1 MTNKIKLKA
10 QESSIDKMRKLQFSN
25 VFYDQKKTKYE
36 MENMIEIWVNNE
48 DDAEIIDAIV
58 QEELENLDMIEI

>member
-1 MTNKIKLKA
+1 MFFVTEKSK
-10 QESSIDKMRKLQFSN
+10 
-25 VFYDQKKTKYE
+25 KYE
-36 MENMIEIWVNNE
+36 LENMIEIWLNNE

>member
-1 MTNKIKLKA
+1 MFFVTEKSK
-10 QESSIDKMRKLQFSN
+10 
-25 VFYDQKKTKYE
+25 KYE
-36 MENMIEIWVNNE
+36 LENMIEIWVNNE

>member
-1 MTNKIKLKA
+1 
-10 QESSIDKMRKLQFSN
+10 
-25 VFYDQKKTKYE
+25 

-58 QEELENLDMIEI
+58 QEEIENLDMIEIEK

>member
-1 MTNKIKLKA
+1 
-10 QESSIDKMRKLQFSN
+10 
-25 VFYDQKKTKYE
+25 

-58 QEELENLDMIEI
+58 HEEIENLDMI